1 MFKKIVVWTI
11 IIIVVVLV
19 AVVLARNLI
28 VKKAVEEGGDYAL
41 GVETKL
47 GSADLA
53 LTGSS
58 LKLKNFQVG
67 NPEGF
72 KAGDF
77 MAIRLGILDV
87 ESGSVFSHEVVVDSL
102 VLDGIDFNFE
112 QIDAKGNFAA
122 ILDHIKKLDLG
133 SSSES
138 DQKFRIKQV
147 SIRNISVAASL
158 TLLGKEQYSKTFT
171 VENISLQNI
180 GGDNGATIGDITARV
195 LKAVISKAA
204 VTGQNLLPGGF
215 GQNLDQL
222 KDKTVQ
228 EVESKVSEDLKKVGG
243 SLIKGKK

>member
-1 MFKKIVVWTI
+1 MMKKIVVWV
-11 IIIVVVLV
+11 IIIVIVVLV

-47 GSADLA
+47 GSADLD
-53 LTGSS
+53 LIGSS
-58 LKLKNFQVG
+58 LKLKNYQVG

-77 MAIRLGILDV
+77 MDIRLGVLAV
-87 ESGSVFSHEVVVDSL
+87 ESGSIFSHEVVVDSL
-102 VLDGIDFNFE
+102 VLDGIDLNFE
-112 QIDAKGNFAA
+112 QIDTKGNYAA

-158 TLLGKEQYSKTFT
+158 TLMGKEQYAKTFT

-180 GGDNGATIGDITARV
+180 GGDNGATIGEITARV

-204 VTGQNLLPGGF
+204 TVGRSQLPGGF

-222 KDKTVQ
+222 KDKAVQ
-228 EVESKVSEDLKKVGG
+228 EVESTVSDDLKKIGG
-243 SLIKGKK
+243 SLLKGKK